1 MPYPCTRKKCTYI
14 LNKNPFHED
23 IYYSFILFFRDE
35 EGKISL
41 VLSRSVTPELEEKI
55 LNGIPNQKCI
65 LKEVL
70 TFFI

>member
-1 MPYPCTRKKCTYI
+1 MKIFIT
-14 LNKNPFHED
+14 H
-23 IYYSFILFFRDE
+23 SFFFFRDE